1 MKLDLLVT
9 GANVV
14 TLDDRRPRASAFG
27 VWNGLIVGLD
37 GDVDGLDAR
46 ETVDLGGRTVVP
58 GFNDVHCH
66 MSAFGQQLREID
78 ASAMRSLDEL
88 YAEVARRAAADPS
101 AEWITGSSYD
111 QLALGGHPAREA
123 LDRASG
129 GRKVMLIHRTRHM
142 LVASSAVFEALGAL
156 DPGYPVP
163 DGGLIERDADGR
175 PTGLVAEQAMTPFRG
190 LRTPVAEDE
199 LIDVLSAAT
208 EQFLSEGITSASEA
222 GIGDSPIVGSGPA
235 ELAAY
240 ISAHERGRIRIR
252 TEVMPTMENLH
263 EIGPAAADGYS
274 LGLDL
279 GLRTGI
285 GGGMLT
291 IGPLKVFTDGALSS
305 RTAALSENFCGHDHA
320 GMLLFDRP
328 QLESTVCDAHRAGW
342 QLAIHAIGD
351 VAVDVALDLVAEAQR
366 RLPRPD
372 ARHRIEH
379 ASVVRDDQLP
389 RFVELGL
396 IPSPQGRFV
405 GEIGDGVIA
414 ALGEERLPWTYR
426 QRSFL
431 DAGLR
436 LPSSSDRPVVNG
448 APLLAMQ
455 DMVLRRTPSGRGFTP
470 EEALTPL
477 EALRSFTVD
486 SAYASR
492 AESIKGSIS
501 PRKLADF
508 VVLDRD
514 PTAVPADE
522 IASISVDETYVGG
535 EARYRRER

>member
-14 TLDDRRPRASAFG
+14 TLDDRRPHATAFG
-27 VWNGLIVGLD
+27 VWNGRIVGCD
-37 GDVDGLDAR
+37 EDIEGLDAR
-46 ETVDLGGRTVVP
+46 ERIDLAGRTVVP

-78 ASAMRSLDEL
+78 ASSMRDLKEL
-88 YAEVARRAAADPS
+88 YAAVAARAAADPS

-111 QLALGGHPAREA
+111 QLALGGHPTREA
-123 LDRASG
+123 LDRYGG
-129 GRKVMLIHRTRHM
+129 GRKVLLIHRTRHM

-163 DGGLIERDADGR
+163 EGGFIERQSDGA
-175 PTGLVAEQAMTPFRG
+175 PTGLVAEQAMTPFRA

-199 LIDVLSAAT
+199 LGEILSAAT
-208 EQFLSEGITSASEA
+208 DQFLSEGITSASEA

-240 ISAHERGRIRIR
+240 LTAHERGRIRIR
-252 TEVMPTMENLH
+252 TEVMPTVENLH
-263 EIGPAAADGYS
+263 EIGAATADGYRY
-274 LGLDL
+274 GLDL
-279 GLRTGI
+279 GLRTGL
-285 GGGMLT
+285 GGDRLT

-320 GMLLFDRP
+320 GMLLFDRAA
-328 QLESTVCDAHRAGW
+328 LESLVCDAHSAGW
-342 QLAIHAIGD
+342 QLAVHAIGD
-351 VAVDVALDLVAEAQR
+351 LAVDLALDLVEEAQR
-366 RLPRPD
+366 RRPRAG

-379 ASVVRDDQLP
+379 ASVVRDDQLG
-389 RFVELGL
+389 RFVDLDL

-414 ALGEERLPWTYR
+414 ALGERRLPWTYR
-426 QRSFL
+426 HRSFL

-436 LPSSSDRPVVNG
+436 VPGSSDRPVVNG

-455 DMVLRRTPSGRGFTP
+455 DMVLRRTPSGREFSP
-470 EEALTPL
+470 EEAVTPL
-477 EALRSFTVD
+477 EALRSFTID

-492 AESIKGSIS
+492 AEAIKGSLE
-501 PRKLADF
+501 PRKFADF

-514 PTAVPADE
+514 PTRVPHDE
-522 IASISVDETYVGG
+522 ISGISVEQTYVAGKC
-535 EARYRRER
+535 EYRRDG